1 MAVSPWVLVPVLP
14 RESRDRGCG
23 PGLFVYAPATM
34 ARLKRHRCRP
44 AEWSREHRD
53 GVIPLLPSVDMRGP
67 VLGNRRRHGERRSQ
81 MFALVPR
88 EIAFLDMFQ
97 NAARNMI
104 EGSRLLKEL
113 MAEYQNPVQAASQI
127 KNLEHLGDEIT
138 HDIIRRLNQTF
149 ITPIDREDIHGLAGA
164 VDDILDAVE
173 AIADRFVIFEIAGPS
188 PPAIVLSTIRHE
200 SAVAGGAGID
210 FLGQRASE
218 PNQIFFPDGSPRKEA
233 DRLTR
238 DALSKLF
245 REEKDPMAVIKWKE
259 IYETFEEA
267 TDRCEDAANILERI
281 TLKHN

>member
-1 MAVSPWVLVPVLP
+1 
-14 RESRDRGCG
+14 
-23 PGLFVYAPATM
+23 
-34 ARLKRHRCRP
+34 
-44 AEWSREHRD
+44 
-53 GVIPLLPSVDMRGP
+53 
-67 VLGNRRRHGERRSQ
+67 

-88 EIAFLDMFQ
+88 NVAFLDMFQ

-113 MAEYQNPVQAASQI
+113 MADYQNPVQAASRI
-127 KNLEHLGDEIT
+127 KDLEHVGDEIT

-164 VDDILDAVE
+164 LDDILDAVE
-173 AIADRFVIFEIAGPS
+173 AIADRFVIYEVAGPS
-188 PPAIVLSTIRHE
+188 PPAIVLSTILHE
-200 SAVAGGAGID
+200 SAVAVGAGID
-210 FLGQRASE
+210 LLGQRHSDLNE
-218 PNQIFFPDGSPRKEA
+218 CFVRIDSLENEA

-245 REEKDPMAVIKWKE
+245 REEKDPLAVIKWKE